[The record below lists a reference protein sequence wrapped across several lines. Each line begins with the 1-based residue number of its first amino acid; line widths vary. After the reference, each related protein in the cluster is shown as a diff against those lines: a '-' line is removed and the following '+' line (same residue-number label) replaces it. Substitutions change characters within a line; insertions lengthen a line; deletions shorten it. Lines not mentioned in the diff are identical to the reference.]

1 MNISLPSN
9 RLNDPSILCLEA
21 EVRRRSVEA
30 TLQDLLLTAA
40 IHGCCAELA
49 LGLVDAVLAKSFR
62 REASISSTVAYEF
75 FIGNVVIKVV
85 MDPLNHRHYEEL
97 KQRVTSSKRE
107 VWLLTR
113 SDRTIGWR
121 DAVRGTV
128 KIPRGRVVVRS
139 VESFV
144 GQNITEL
151 AGFSAA
157 GKVSQLKE
165 LFELYNTRW
174 IAKVGTPGIRIIM
187 K

>member
-1 MNISLPSN
+1 MK
-9 RLNDPSILCLEA
+9 
-21 EVRRRSVEA
+21 
-30 TLQDLLLTAA
+30 
-40 IHGCCAELA
+40 
-49 LGLVDAVLAKSFR
+49 KSFNND
-62 REASISSTVAYEF
+62 IFSSPSSPDEF
-75 FIGNVVIKVV
+75 LVSDAIIKVAV
-85 MDPLNHRHYEEL
+85 KPLNHQHYEEL
-97 KQRVTSSKRE
+97 KQRTSRSKME

-113 SDRTIGWR
+113 SDRWVGWR
-121 DAVRGTV
+121 DAVKGCAE
-128 KIPRGRVVVRS
+128 IPRDRVVVRS
-139 VESFV
+139 LESFV